1 MDMRKKESNKL
12 LGLFIL
18 SIFLITIT
26 SNLIIAAEEGLTAD
40 EETIIRT
47 IVSNPVVKIITGNA
61 GGSIQSF
68 IEGYGQEQYNKMPLG
83 DVGVVIIHIVFWLML
98 AFAFS
103 DIFASFM
110 NFQNKYVP
118 WVLGI
123 GLTIIA
129 ANLGVIPWILIWM
142 AKWTAWIGAGAI
154 FVSMF
159 LAFIFF
165 VAVAFLGNLL
175 KVRIISKKI
184 ELAGAVKGA
193 EAKAGLD
200 ILKKVQE

>member
-1 MDMRKKESNKL
+1 MKTAGKERK
-12 LGLFIL
+12 
-18 SIFLITIT
+18 
-26 SNLIIAAEEGLTAD
+26 IAA
-40 EETIIRT
+40 
-47 IVSNPVVKIITGNA
+47 P
-61 GGSIQSF
+61 GSGS
-68 IEGYGQEQYNKMPLG
+68 GMGR
-83 DVGVVIIHIVFWLML
+83 
-98 AFAFS
+98 
-103 DIFASFM
+103 
-110 NFQNKYVP
+110 
-118 WVLGI
+118 
-123 GLTIIA
+123 
-129 ANLGVIPWILIWM
+129 
-142 AKWTAWIGAGAI
+142 IGAGAI